1 MLKRKI
7 IGVFGIQGMGKTTY
21 IKQITKDLDRV
32 IYVDTLEEF
41 NFTTITTP
49 KNLIEYLKDRIKF
62 KVEYVNI
69 DDSDIDAL
77 EKVCIVLKAYIQEM
91 LKKYNIDID
100 ITLVVDEVDIYSNSH
115 FIAHHFS
122 EVIRRGRHYN
132 TNLIYATRRPHEA
145 PRLATSQSNVFVIF
159 KTIEPTDIN
168 FFKSFI
174 GDYAYD
180 IPTLQKFEYLY
191 CNLDENIV
199 TKNKLNID
207 FS

>member
-7 IGVFGIQGMGKTTY
+7 VGVFGIQGMGKTTY
-21 IKQITKDLDRV
+21 IKQITKNLDRV
-32 IYVDTLEEF
+32 LFVDTLEEF
-41 NFTTITTP
+41 NYTTITNP
-49 KNLIEYLKDRIKF
+49 KELIEYLKDRIKF
-62 KVEYVNI
+62 KIEYVNI
-69 DDSDIDAL
+69 DDSDVDAL
-77 EKVCIVLKAYIQEM
+77 EKVSIALKAYVQEM
-91 LKKYNIDID
+91 LKKYEIDID

-145 PRLATSQSNVFVIF
+145 PRLATSQSNAFVIF
-159 KTIEPTDIN
+159 KTIEPSDIN

-174 GDYAYD
+174 GDYANE
-180 IPTLQKFEYLY
+180 IPNLQRFEYLY

-199 TKNKLNID
+199 TKKKLTLD
-207 FS
+207 FL